1 MHHPHRLQQA
11 RRARRDGQ
19 AVRVG
24 VGGADV
30 AAGDA
35 AAGGELQADV
45 LVVEDAAEGFC
56 CVRGVVLR
64 GGQQQG
70 APGGDADLVGEGG
83 ERFQLV
89 AVEAAEGE
97 GDAQPGWLG
106 AEDESRGRR
115 LPPPPPPPPSPGG
128 GVEPSL
134 LYIPPPPRQRG
145 KSYCA
150 FFFEKKKEEIK
161 KQKNNEW

>member
-11 RRARRDGQ
+11 RRALGDGE
-19 AVRVG
+19 AVRVS

-30 AAGDA
+30 AAGDP

-70 APGGDADLVGEGG
+70 APGGDADLNGEGG
-83 ERFQLV
+83 QRLQLV
-89 AVEAAEGE
+89 DVEAAEGE
-97 GDAQPGWLG
+97 GDAQPFGLG
-106 AEDESRGRR
+106 AEDESGGRR
-115 LPPPPPPPPSPGG
+115 LPPP
-128 GVEPSL
+128 
-134 LYIPPPPRQRG
+134 
-145 KSYCA
+145 
-150 FFFEKKKEEIK
+150 
-161 KQKNNEW
+161 